1 MHFHALAWVI
11 PHLAVSQQGWLF
23 ASTFATT
30 LTVYRSSLVKPTDE
44 IFRPIAEFVREHRM
58 SLVVS
63 DSMPDT
69 TMMFGTGVLE
79 IYKRE
84 VPND

>member
-1 MHFHALAWVI
+1 VHFQALARVI
-11 PHLAVSQQGWLF
+11 PHLAVSHQGWLF

-30 LTVYRSSLVKPTDE
+30 LTVYRSSLVRPTDE
-44 IFRPIAEFVREHRM
+44 IYRPVAEFVREHLM
-58 SLVVS
+58 VLVVS

-69 TMMFGTGVLE
+69 TKMFGTGVVE